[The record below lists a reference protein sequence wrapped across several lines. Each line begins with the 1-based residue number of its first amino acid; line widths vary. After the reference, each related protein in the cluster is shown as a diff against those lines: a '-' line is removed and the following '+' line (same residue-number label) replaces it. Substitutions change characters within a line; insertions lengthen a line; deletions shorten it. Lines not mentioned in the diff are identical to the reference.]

1 MVFINHRVFLYD
13 FMSKYNILILIFSIL
28 FVSCNEETKQDTQ
41 NFDKVIIAKASQN
54 EIVSFESDSLD
65 VVSEE
70 YNEFLREFNN
80 TYISQEDK
88 NSTSIVGISKPY
100 KISQKSVDIIKKF
113 EGCRLTAYKY
123 TNKKTGKREKFYTIG
138 YGHVIFPGDPTPM
151 KITLEHAERLL
162 KEDLNKIYVPSARRL
177 LEQIDPNFKVTQ
189 GFFDG
194 LVSLV
199 YNCGE
204 AGIQKSAFW
213 KLLKKCRV
221 DQSGKI
227 NKKDY
232 DQMLQA
238 IKTARASEPGHFIRR
253 KQEYALMASK

>member
-1 MVFINHRVFLYD
+1 
-13 FMSKYNILILIFSIL
+13 MSRYNILIFIFGFL
-28 FVSCNEETKQDTQ
+28 FVSCNKEENKQDTQ
-41 NFDKVIIAKASQN
+41 NFDKVIIAKASHN
-54 EIVSFESDSLD
+54 EIISFESDSLN
-65 VVSEE
+65 VISEE
-70 YNEFLREFNN
+70 YNEFLKEFKN
-80 TYISQEDK
+80 TYTQQSDSVVNI
-88 NSTSIVGISKPY
+88 IVGISKPY
-100 KISQKSVDIIKKF
+100 NISQKCIDIIKKF
-113 EGCRLTAYKY
+113 EGCRLTAYRY
-123 TNKKTGKREKFYTIG
+123 HNKKTGKKEKFYTIG

-151 KITLEHAERLL
+151 KITQDHAEKLL
-162 KEDLNKIYVPSARRL
+162 KEDLNKTYVPSARRL

-204 AGIQKSAFW
+204 AGLQKSAFW

-221 DQSGKI
+221 DQNGKI

-253 KQEYALMASK
+253 RQEYALMAK